1 MGKSIGPTPR
11 STASSPV
18 QNLRP
23 AGGRLLLP
31 ATPANVATA
40 RDTRASPALAD
51 LRDERIPLPSS
62 LGPP

>member
-40 RDTRASPALAD
+40 RDTRASPARAD
-51 LRDERIPLPSS
+51 LRDERVPLPSS

>member
-1 MGKSIGPTPR
+1 MGKSIGLTPR
-11 STASSPV
+11 STVSSPV

-23 AGGRLLLP
+23 AGGRPLLP

-51 LRDERIPLPSS
+51 LRDERVPLPSS